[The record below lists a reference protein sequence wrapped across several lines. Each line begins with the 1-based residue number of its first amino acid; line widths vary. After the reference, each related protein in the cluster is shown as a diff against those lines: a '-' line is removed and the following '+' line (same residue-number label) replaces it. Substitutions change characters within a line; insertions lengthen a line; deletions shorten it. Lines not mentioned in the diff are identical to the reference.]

1 MGPMMSLREA
11 ATAIGARLIGE
22 DVRFDSVST
31 DSRTLERGALFVA
44 LRGERFDGR
53 RFIAAAKER
62 GAAAAVAEESDA
74 SQGDLPFLVVENS
87 RLALGRLAAHWRG
100 RFDIPLVAVI
110 GSNGKTTVKEM
121 IAAILRE
128 HFGETHALATEGNL
142 NNDIGLPLTLLKL
155 RRNHRAAVVELGVN
169 HPGETA
175 ALAAIASPT
184 VALINNAQ
192 REHQEFMKGVA
203 EVAREHGAV
212 FAAMRPE
219 GTGVINAD
227 DEFSGYW
234 RGLLAGRRVRDFGL
248 EKPAQVS
255 GRHRF
260 THFGSEID
268 LRTPQGAA
276 RVELHVDGR
285 HNVLNALAAAA
296 CALAAGASLGAVARG
311 LAAFRPMG
319 GRMQRRTAPSGT
331 KLIDDSYNANPDS
344 VRAAIDVLAAEG
356 GAKVLLLGDMAEVG
370 ERGLEFHQE
379 IGRYARER
387 GIDRLFAVGELSS
400 ACVAAFGEGARHFAT
415 VEDLIAAAQGEL
427 RPRTTM
433 LVKGSRF
440 MRMERVVQALA
451 GEPSS
456 AGGH

>member
-11 ATAIGARLIGE
+11 ASAIGARLIGD
-22 DVRFDSVST
+22 DVRFYSVST

-53 RFIAAAKER
+53 RFIGAAKER
-62 GAAAAVAEESDA
+62 GAAAAIVEEPDA
-74 SQGDLPFLVVENS
+74 SQGDLPSLVVDNA

-100 RFDIPLVAVI
+100 RFDIPLVVVI

-155 RRNHRAAVVELGVN
+155 RRSHRAAVVELGVN

-175 ALAAIASPT
+175 TLAAIASPT

-212 FAAMRPE
+212 FAAMRPG

-234 RGLLAGRRVRDFGL
+234 RELLAGRRVQDFGL
-248 EKPAQVS
+248 EKPAQV
-255 GRHRF
+255 GGHHRF
-260 THFGSEID
+260 AHFGSEID
-268 LRTPQGAA
+268 LRTPQGAT

-285 HNVLNALAAAA
+285 HNVLNAFAAAA
-296 CALAAGASLGAVARG
+296 CALAAGASLEAVARG
-311 LAAFRPMG
+311 LAAFRPIG
-319 GRMQRRTAPSGT
+319 GRMQRRTASSGT
-331 KLIDDSYNANPDS
+331 KVIDDSYNANPDS

-370 ERGLEFHQE
+370 ERGVEFHQE

-387 GIDRLFAVGELSS
+387 GVDRLFAVGALSS

-415 VEDLIAAAQGEL
+415 VEDLISAARGEL
-427 RPRTTM
+427 RSRTTM

-440 MRMERVVQALA
+440 MRMERVVAALT
-451 GEPSS
+451 GE
-456 AGGH
+456 GN

>member
-155 RRNHRAAVVELGVN
+155 RPNHRAAVVELGVN

-276 RVELHVDGR
+276 GVELHVEGR

-311 LAAFRPMG
+311 LAAFRPMS

-433 LVKGSRF
+433 LVKASRF

>member
-11 ATAIGARLIGE
+11 ATAIGARLNGE

-31 DSRTLERGALFVA
+31 DSRTLERGALFIA

-53 RFIAAAKER
+53 RFIGAAMER
-62 GAAAAVAEESDA
+62 GAAAAIVEEPDA
-74 SQGDLPFLVVENS
+74 SRGDLPFLVVENS

-100 RFDIPLVAVI
+100 RFDIPLVAVS

-155 RRNHRAAVVELGVN
+155 RPNHRAAVVELGVN

-175 ALAAIASPT
+175 TLAAVACPT

-203 EVAREHGAV
+203 EVAREHGAL

-248 EKPAQVS
+248 EKPAQVG

-260 THFGSEID
+260 THFGSELD
-268 LRTPQGAA
+268 LHTPQGAA
-276 RVELHVDGR
+276 RDRRACRGR
-285 HNVLNALAAAA
+285 RREGPPARRHGGGGRSRGGIPSGDRSLCARARHRPSAWRRRVVFRLRRRLRRRGPTLRHRGSLDLRGSSGAAAA
-296 CALAAGASLGAVARG
+296 NHDACKRLALHAHGAGRPGSGRRILFGRRALDAPRSYAMARPGRARVQCVPVHHAARSARDAHRPRDLAA
-311 LAAFRPMG
+311 
-319 GRMQRRTAPSGT
+319 RR
-331 KLIDDSYNANPDS
+331 
-344 VRAAIDVLAAEG
+344 
-356 GAKVLLLGDMAEVG
+356 
-370 ERGLEFHQE
+370 
-379 IGRYARER
+379 
-387 GIDRLFAVGELSS
+387 
-400 ACVAAFGEGARHFAT
+400 
-415 VEDLIAAAQGEL
+415 
-427 RPRTTM
+427 
-433 LVKGSRF
+433 
-440 MRMERVVQALA
+440 
-451 GEPSS
+451 S
-456 AGGH
+456 AGDSQAHRL

>member
-1 MGPMMSLREA
+1 MSLREA
-11 ATAIGARLIGE
+11 ATAIGARLVGE

-31 DSRTLERGALFVA
+31 DSRTLELGALFIA
-44 LRGERFDGR
+44 LSGQRFDGL
-53 RFIAAAKER
+53 RFIGAAKER
-62 GAAAAVAEESDA
+62 GAVAAIVEEPDS

-100 RFDIPLVAVI
+100 RFDIPLVAVS

-155 RRNHRAAVVELGVN
+155 RPNHRAAVVELGVN

-175 ALAAIASPT
+175 TLAAIASPT

-248 EKPAQVS
+248 EKPAQV
-255 GRHRF
+255 GGHHRF

-268 LRTPQGAA
+268 LHTPRGAA

-285 HNVLNALAAAA
+285 HNVLNAFAAAA
-296 CALAAGASLGAVARG
+296 CGLAAGASLEAVARG
-311 LAAFRPMG
+311 LAAFRPIG
-319 GRMQRRTAPSGT
+319 GRMQRRTASSGT

-356 GAKVLLLGDMAEVG
+356 GAKVLLLGDMGEVG
-370 ERGLEFHQE
+370 DRGVEFHQE

-387 GIDRLFAVGELSS
+387 GIDRLLGVGELSS

-415 VEDLIAAAQGEL
+415 VEALISAARAEL

-451 GEPSS
+451 GESSS

>member
-1 MGPMMSLREA
+1 MSLREA
-11 ATAIGARLIGE
+11 ATAIGARLVGE

-53 RFIAAAKER
+53 GFIGTAKER
-62 GAAAAVAEESDA
+62 GAAAAIVENPDA
-74 SQGDLPFLVVENS
+74 PQGDLPFLVVENS
-87 RLALGRLAAHWRG
+87 RLALGRLAAHWREC
-100 RFDIPLVAVI
+100 FDVPLVAVT

-128 HFGETHALATEGNL
+128 HFGDTHALATEGNL

-175 ALAAIASPT
+175 SLAAIASPT

-212 FAAMRPE
+212 FAAMRPG

-234 RGLLAGRRVRDFGL
+234 RGLLAGGRVQDFGL
-248 EKPAQVS
+248 EKPAQVG

-260 THFGSEID
+260 THFGSEIE
-268 LRTPQGAA
+268 LRTPQGAT

-285 HNVLNALAAAA
+285 HNVLNAFAAAA
-296 CALAAGASLGAVARG
+296 CALAAGASVEAVARG
-311 LAAFRPMG
+311 LAAFRPVG
-319 GRMQRRTAPSGT
+319 GRMQRRTASSGT
-331 KLIDDSYNANPDS
+331 NLIDDSYNANPDS

-370 ERGLEFHQE
+370 ERGEEFHHE

-387 GIDRLFAVGELSS
+387 GIERLFAVGALSS
-400 ACVAAFGEGARHFAT
+400 ACVAAFGAGARHFAT
-415 VEDLIAAAQGEL
+415 MEDLISAAREEL

-440 MRMERVVQALA
+440 MHMERVVAALT
-451 GEPSS
+451 GESD
-456 AGGH
+456 